1 MHYVPHTFR
10 HRHSTSFTEYRSS
23 SPGLAL
29 CSFHLGISLVS
40 LYQTYQETQ
49 QPIPPRDKTVRMERF
64 ERWLQVLILKNNEKM
79 ETMKVESIFAQDLP
93 KLRAAWE
100 KIRAKANGEEK

>member
-1 MHYVPHTFR
+1 MIPTRMIKKHMAELEGPD
-10 HRHSTSFTEYRSS
+10 
-23 SPGLAL
+23 LDQL
-29 CSFHLGISLVS
+29 LVS

-49 QPIPPRDKTVRMERF
+49 QPILPKDKTVRMERF
-64 ERWLQVLILKNNEKM
+64 ERWLHAVILKNNEKM

-100 KIRAKANGEEK
+100 KIRAEATGEET